1 MKNDALFKK
10 RYDVSCETYE
20 KFKIYHNEI
29 LLCQEK
35 FNLIGKGTLEK
46 IWSRHFS
53 DCAEILKTF
62 EFSKSKKILD
72 FGTGAGLPGLVLA
85 LLSEDRKLDHNITLV
100 ESNIKKF
107 GFLKK
112 VIHKLNLNIS
122 VFNERVENFSDRNF
136 DIITARAVAPI
147 KKLLHYLRK
156 FNLKNTALIFPK
168 GKTWSKEID
177 TIKNNWKF
185 NEYIVKNNQKLDA
198 TGGAII
204 IIRNLKKK

>member
-1 MKNDALFKK
+1 MKNDILFKE
-10 RYDVSCETYE
+10 RYNVSCETYK

-29 LLCQEK
+29 LLCQEQ
-35 FNLIGKGTLEK
+35 FNIIGKGTLEE
-46 IWSRHFS
+46 IWLRHFS

-107 GFLKK
+107 GFLKQ

-122 VFNERVENFSDRNF
+122 LFNERVENLSDRNF

-177 TIKNNWKF
+177 TIKHNWKF
-185 NEYIVKNNQKLDA
+185 KKHIVKNNQKLDA
-198 TGGAII
+198 SGGAII
-204 IIRNLKKK
+204 IIKNLKKK